1 MSAKWEFLDRS
12 QRWLIVDAISIRNIK
27 QNRRSWKS
35 RWKIPAEAWLLKM
48 IRSFIIQQQLG
59 ISRVRSISLYLCAD
73 LAWTLE
79 ILMTRRLQWFVWAEH
94 ETGWRQDMTIWH
106 TDSDP
111 GPWLMTPEILTIWG
125 WISALIDTTCHVSQ
139 RVTCHVSVISSH
151 INHPGPCPAMP
162 GRCRAR
168 HSHNIC

>member
-35 RWKIPAEAWLLKM
+35 RWKILAEAWLLKM

-59 ISRVRSISLYLCAD
+59 ISRVRSISLYLWAD
-73 LAWTLE
+73 LLYSLDTGNTNDKETAMVCVGWDWLETRYDTL
-79 ILMTRRLQWFVWAEH
+79 T
-94 ETGWRQDMTIWH
+94 
-106 TDSDP
+106 SDP
-111 GPWLMTPEILTIWG
+111 GPWLMTPEIMTIWG

-139 RVTCHVSVISSH
+139 RVTCLSSH
-151 INHPGPCPAMP
+151 HTFITRAPCPAMP

-168 HSHNIC
+168 HPHNIC